1 MERPSSSAVLG
12 LNKEFAMLRVGLFCI
27 AATLAA
33 TTAPAALNDQ
43 GPVGGKPYDD
53 QLDAANEMFLGDLRK
68 RLQQKGFE
76 EVSIVPQMF
85 VVRAKDK
92 GRHITLIVDSDSLQA
107 MAIGPGHHQLCPAPA
122 DETR

>member
-1 MERPSSSAVLG
+1 
-12 LNKEFAMLRVGLFCI
+12 MLRVGLFCI
-27 AATLAA
+27 AMLAA
-33 TTAPAALNDQ
+33 TTAPAALKDQ
-43 GPVGGKPYDD
+43 DGPVGGKPYDD
-53 QLDAANEMFLGDLRK
+53 QLDAANEMFLGELRK

-92 GRHITLIVDSDSLQA
+92 GRNITLIVDSDSLQA

-122 DETR
+122 DETK